1 MAESI
6 YADTPADKGVS
17 EKLEVRKLSFKKKKR
32 KRKLSFP
39 SFLPR
44 SDNFSAEES
53 HCRLSVNLI
62 QRLWT
67 MKSQILPRN
76 KPLQSKPEVPRL
88 CLLLAL
94 SLILLL
100 LLHLG
105 GMQNSSLPSSLDP
118 SMSVPR

>member
-17 EKLEVRKLSFKKKKR
+17 EKLEVRKLSV
-32 KRKLSFP
+32 P

-44 SDNFSAEES
+44 SDNFPAEES
-53 HCRLSVNLI
+53 HCRLSVNLT

-76 KPLQSKPEVPRL
+76 KPLQSKPEVPRYAAY
-88 CLLLAL
+88 LLLA
-94 SLILLL
+94 
-100 LLHLG
+100 
-105 GMQNSSLPSSLDP
+105 
-118 SMSVPR
+118 